1 MRKARDAI
9 ENQMIYKTCE
19 TRHHAPIKGTVYV
32 NKLIVTVMMLLAC
45 GLALACFQP
54 VKADAVIE
62 TDFVRIS
69 LISGSEAAGQNN
81 TVPVGLR
88 FQLQSGWKVYWR
100 SPGEAGLPPVFTP
113 DALLSSVVDTA
124 LQFPV
129 PTRFSLFGIDTYGY
143 GGDVILPMKIK
154 RRSGSVGDIFIAGQ
168 LEALICSD
176 ICVPVSGALSLTIPR
191 GQARPSVFAQQ
202 IAQAAAQVPSALT
215 GPDIILK
222 DMVLEPGMLSLRFS
236 DGTPDITDIF
246 VETDVN
252 GYSFGAPKK
261 ISANFYQSP
270 LAGPDL
276 QPLIG
281 TDLRLTIDAGSQFT
295 EITAPAMEGNIGLS
309 SGVGR
314 SLSSILFLLVIAF
327 LGGMILN
334 VMPCVLPVL
343 TIKLASIAEMGG
355 QEPMIIRRR
364 MLATAAGIL
373 TSFAVL
379 AAGLIFVQLAGH
391 SVGWGIQF
399 QNPYFLCFMAV
410 VMVLFSLSL
419 FDGISVPIPSFISQ
433 ISAGNDSN
441 SNRGADFSSG
451 FLVTLLAT
459 PCSAPLVGTAVSF
472 ALASPPPLLA
482 TVLMVMGAGLAVP
495 YLLGAIMP
503 NFISL
508 LPRPGKWMLRVK
520 QALGIGLL
528 GTLVWLLWLVQSHL
542 GISGLIG
549 LLLCLG
555 GLCFSLFLTPAWMRG
570 LQQAT
575 VLVLLT
581 GAVILPSLIAGS
593 ANQTRPLA
601 QASDDWDVFSQRAL
615 DDAREQNKRIFVDV
629 TAEWCVTCKLNKA
642 FVLEDEDV
650 RTALGADDIVRLRAD
665 WTLPDD
671 DISAYLFS
679 FGRFGIPFNA
689 VYGPAAKEPLILS
702 ELLSADEVISALAK
716 FGSLP

>member
-1 MRKARDAI
+1 
-9 ENQMIYKTCE
+9 MIHKSNTAPY
-19 TRHHAPIKGTVYV
+19 HAPIKGAVDI
-32 NKLIVTVMMLLAC
+32 NSLIVTIVMMLAC
-45 GLALACFQP
+45 GLALARYQP
-54 VKADAVIE
+54 VKADTIIE

-69 LISGSEAAGQNN
+69 LISGSEAAGQNSA
-81 TVPVGLR
+81 VPVGLR
-88 FQLQSGWKVYWR
+88 FQLQPGWKVYWR
-100 SPGEAGLPPVFTP
+100 SPGEAGLPPEFTP
-113 DALLSSVVDTA
+113 DAMLSSGENAA

-143 GGDVILPMKIK
+143 GGDVILPMEIEP
-154 RRSGSVGDIFIAGQ
+154 RLGSAREIFITGQ
-168 LEALICSD
+168 LDALICSD
-176 ICVPVSGALSLTIPR
+176 ICVPVSGTLSLTIPA

-202 IAQAAAQVPSALT
+202 IARAAARVPSAIT
-215 GPDIILK
+215 GPDIILE
-222 DMVLEPGMLSLRFS
+222 DMALDSNMLTLRFS

-246 VETDVN
+246 VETAQN
-252 GYSFGAPKK
+252 GYSFGTPQK
-261 ISANFYQSP
+261 ISTGLYQSP
-270 LAGPDL
+270 VGGRDIK
-276 QPLIG
+276 PLIG
-281 TDLRLTIDAGSQFT
+281 TDLRLTVDAGSQFA
-295 EITAPAMEGNIGLS
+295 EIIAPAIMGNIGSS
-309 SGVGR
+309 SGIGA
-314 SLSSILFLLVIAF
+314 SLSSVLLLLVIAF

-355 QEPMIIRRR
+355 QDRITIRRR

-379 AAGLIFVQLAGH
+379 AAGLILVQLAGH
-391 SVGWGIQF
+391 SIGWGTQF
-399 QNPYFLCFMAV
+399 QNPYFLCFMSV

-419 FDGISVPIPSFISQ
+419 FDKITVPLPAGISQ
-433 ISAGNDSN
+433 ISAGGRSN
-441 SNRGADFSSG
+441 SKLGADFSSG

-472 ALASPPPLLA
+472 ALASPPPLLF

-503 NFISL
+503 DFGKL

-520 QALGIGLL
+520 QGLGLGLL
-528 GTLVWLLWLVQSHL
+528 GTLIWLLWLVQSQL

-555 GLCFSLFLTPAWMRG
+555 GLCLSLFFMPTQMRAV
-570 LQQAT
+570 QQAAMLT
-575 VLVLLT
+575 LLA
-581 GAVILPSLIAGS
+581 GAIILPPLLADT
-593 ANQTRPLA
+593 APARPLV
-601 QASDDWDVFSQRAL
+601 QAGDDWAIFSQQAL
-615 DDAREQNKRIFVDV
+615 DEAREQNKRVFVDV
-629 TAEWCVTCKLNKA
+629 TADWCVTCKLNKV
-642 FVLEDEDV
+642 FVLEDKDV
-650 RTALGADDIVRLRAD
+650 RAALGADDVVRLRAD
-665 WTLPDD
+665 WTVPDD

-716 FGSLP
+716 FSSLP